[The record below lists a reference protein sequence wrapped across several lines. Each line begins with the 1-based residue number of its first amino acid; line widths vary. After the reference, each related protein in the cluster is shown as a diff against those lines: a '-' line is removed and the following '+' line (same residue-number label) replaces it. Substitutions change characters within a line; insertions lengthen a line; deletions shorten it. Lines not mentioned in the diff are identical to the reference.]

1 MVCGVKIYKIYCKR
15 SAILKLR
22 LKLSTRM
29 PLRYTRMSEWREF
42 LMLLLHFSRK
52 LICFVIFAHIKNK
65 KVFKIRENLPDP

>member
-1 MVCGVKIYKIYCKR
+1 
-15 SAILKLR
+15 
-22 LKLSTRM
+22 
-29 PLRYTRMSEWREF
+29 MSEWREF